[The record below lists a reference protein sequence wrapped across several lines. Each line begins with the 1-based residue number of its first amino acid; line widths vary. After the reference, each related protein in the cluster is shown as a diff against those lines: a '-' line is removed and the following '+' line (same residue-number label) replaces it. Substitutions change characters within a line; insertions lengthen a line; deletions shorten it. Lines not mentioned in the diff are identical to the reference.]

1 MASTWYIKGLKHA
14 LDGDITAGVD
24 AANLKAALVESTYTF
39 DATDEIIG
47 DVSPIAATS
56 GNLTGQATTIAS
68 NVLKLLVDA
77 TITWLSVAPGAACNK
92 VVIYWESGVAGTR
105 YLLACDELAAPVTP
119 DGNNVVLTWGA
130 TGIATL
136 TT

>member
-1 MASTWYIKGLKHA
+1 MASKWYIKGLKHA

-56 GNLTGQATTIAS
+56 GNLAGQATTIVS
-68 NVLKLLVDA
+68 NVLQLTA
-77 TITWLSVAPGAACNK
+77 TGVSWTSVPAGAACNK
-92 VVIYWESGVAGTR
+92 VVVYWESGVAGTR
-105 YLLACDELAAPVTP
+105 YLIACDELVSPITP
-119 DGNNVVLTWGA
+119 DGNNVTLTWGA